1 MYDFTTDKSSSL
13 SSSRIIRMSQLRQ
26 QPKRSFLLATENEES
41 GPFSKNLGKGDNVIQ
56 IQVSDFEEWLV
67 ILNRHESKLHLLS
80 LGLLNPTNQEEEE
93 EEEKLS
99 NLSKKIGQQLEKTAT
114 NLS

>member
-1 MYDFTTDKSSSL
+1 
-13 SSSRIIRMSQLRQ
+13 MSQLRQ

-41 GPFSKNLGKGDNVIQ
+41 GPFSKSLGKGDNVIQ
-56 IQVSDFEEWLV
+56 IQVSDFEDWLV
-67 ILNRHESKLHLLS
+67 ILNRHENKLHLLS

-93 EEEKLS
+93 EEDKLS

>member
-1 MYDFTTDKSSSL
+1 
-13 SSSRIIRMSQLRQ
+13 MSQLRQ

>member
-1 MYDFTTDKSSSL
+1 
-13 SSSRIIRMSQLRQ
+13 MSQLRQ

-41 GPFSKNLGKGDNVIQ
+41 GPFSKSLGKGDNVIQ
-56 IQVSDFEEWLV
+56 IQVSDFEDWLV
-67 ILNRHESKLHLLS
+67 ILNRHEHKLHLLS
-80 LGLLNPTNQEEEE
+80 LGLLNPTNEED

-99 NLSKKIGQQLEKTAT
+99 NLSKKIGQHLEKTAT